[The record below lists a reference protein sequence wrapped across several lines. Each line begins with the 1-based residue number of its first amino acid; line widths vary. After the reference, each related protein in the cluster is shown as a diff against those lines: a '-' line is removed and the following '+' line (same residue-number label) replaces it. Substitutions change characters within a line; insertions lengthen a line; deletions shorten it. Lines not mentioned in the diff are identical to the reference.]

1 QTLRTRAA
9 RRTNRRINQVG
20 TRPVIQLSISNSSNL
35 ASDGNA
41 VPHLLIRPNVKE
53 GFLIRL
59 GGFLGN
65 FLRGLFNMAA
75 VAGDQDFF
83 VLRHVITP
91 MMFSSKAIGSLFA
104 MDCQT
109 STLGTSL
116 FPQSLNL
123 YFNLRP
129 CRS

>member
-1 QTLRTRAA
+1 TSLHSTLSLHDALP
-9 RRTNRRINQVG
+9 I
-20 TRPVIQLSISNSSNL
+20 L

-91 MMFSSKAIGSLFA
+91 MMFSSKAIGSLRSEEH
-104 MDCQT
+104 T
-109 STLGTSL
+109 SEL
-116 FPQSLNL
+116 QSR
-123 YFNLRP
+123 FDIV
-129 CRS
+129 